1 MGTKVA
7 PTYANLVMGYLE
19 IQMYRRSQRKF
30 GHLFYKFLMENW
42 KKYIDDCFILWNH
55 TLDML
60 MELKDLL
67 NEINENIQFTMEYN
81 SNKLPFLDILII
93 KNGTNIETDIF
104 YKPTDSKQY
113 LLFTSCHPKHTRV
126 NIPYNLAKRI
136 YKFGE
141 IVLSNKAQHTH
152 IGETVVLSCRYYH
165 GATKIRW
172 RRWQGIIA
180 KASNLKLKNADD
192 RKRFNV
198 VADRKKG
205 DYNLEISDVEQ
216 SDSGLYWCE
225 MRIGGQIMQQKVT
238 LYIDTDDKFV
248 LSNKAQHAYIGEKV
262 ILSCK
267 YPHGATKVRWRRWQ
281 GIIAKGLDLNVE
293 NPDDRKRFNVVADE
307 MKGEYNFEIS
317 GVIQSDSGLYWCEMR
332 FGGQIMQQK
341 VTLQIGKLLINYYL
355 L

>member
-1 MGTKVA
+1 MRFLLLIVIHIVLAEDTFGEIVLSNKAQHTHIGKTVVLSCKYPHGATKIRWRSWQGIIAKSSDLELTQTDDMKRFNVVA
-7 PTYANLVMGYLE
+7 NQMKGEYNLE
-19 IQMYRRSQRKF
+19 ISDVIQPDSGLYWCEMQIGGDITQQRVT
-30 GHLFYKFLMENW
+30 L
-42 KKYIDDCFILWNH
+42 YID
-55 TLDML
+55 
-60 MELKDLL
+60 
-67 NEINENIQFTMEYN
+67 
-81 SNKLPFLDILII
+81 
-93 KNGTNIETDIF
+93 
-104 YKPTDSKQY
+104 
-113 LLFTSCHPKHTRV
+113 
-126 NIPYNLAKRI
+126 
-136 YKFGE
+136 KFGE

-152 IGETVVLSCRYYH
+152 IGETVVLSCRYHH

-205 DYNLEISDVEQ
+205 DYNLKISDVEQ

-225 MRIGGQIMQQKVT
+225 MRIGGKIMQQKVT

-262 ILSCK
+262 VLSCK
-267 YPHGATKVRWRRWQ
+267 YPRGATKVRWRRWQ

-293 NPDDRKRFNVVADE
+293 NPDDRKRFNVVVDE

-341 VTLQIGKLLINYYL
+341 VTLQIGKLLIHYDL
-355 L
+355 LKCMVTSYK